1 MGKITA
7 PVTFRTAEKE
17 DLLANSKQL
26 RMGQAYLVMNGDGKT
41 LSGFHITDPD
51 TDAYELASWFQEGRV
66 YVPIASV
73 DAKIQ
78 VQESSSSSNTNT
90 NSNTKS

>member
-1 MGKITA
+1 M
-7 PVTFRTAEKE
+7 
-17 DLLANSKQL
+17 ANSKQL

-66 YVPIASV
+66 YVPVASV
-73 DAKIQ
+73 DVQIQ
-78 VQESSSSSNTNT
+78 IQESSSNTKT
-90 NSNTKS
+90 NTKS